1 MIEKKYLEMKG
12 IYILLSLLILAS
24 TSLEAKKKKYPNGDY
39 YEGEW
44 KKNQPNGL
52 GKMIYANGET
62 YEGEWLNGLF
72 HGKGKMTYQNGNI
85 YEGSWENGL
94 SNGTGKMIY
103 FNGNEYDG
111 LWKNGKIIKGKG
123 KIVGLNGSIYEGE
136 WNEEW
141 NNINSQNEDVFN
153 GTNLSN
159 NNSLTL
165 QGTYLNSMGGLFW
178 GKCIMQTTN
187 TSFVT
192 FNGLLPNNW
201 NNWDVDRTTLR
212 YSRTTPYDMYA
223 KYDGDISNFKR
234 DGKGKI
240 EFTQYKMKI
249 EGTWEDDFLV
259 EGNGTCIYENCDYS
273 FSIKK
278 DGDIYLMNASD
289 GLSNIVSKAYNITF
303 TKQLDSVPT
312 QLVLAGIH
320 KVKEKE
326 RLKKVKQEKIRQERL
341 RQQQLKEAE
350 ELKIQV
356 KFYNANLINKGFVC
370 QAPCEE
376 YMPGVNMFLDISGL
390 KILAAIIFEN
400 GHTLKYICSATI
412 DKDKVQINDFNQSRG
427 YLMQQYRYAKS
438 ISKNEQYEYK
448 IKDGYLLF
456 GTHKYKLG
464 NGNTT
469 LYDVTDNV
477 YFYMK
482 PAKEILEIE
491 EIQKLLNK

>member
-1 MIEKKYLEMKG
+1 MKG

-62 YEGEWLNGLF
+62 YEGEWFNGLF

-103 FNGNEYDG
+103 SNGNEYDG

-141 NNINSQNEDVFN
+141 NNISSQNEDVFN

-192 FNGLLPNNW
+192 FNGLLPNDW
-201 NNWDVDRTTLR
+201 NVTNGTLR
-212 YSRTTPYDMYA
+212 YSVSVPTGIFASYN
-223 KYDGDISNFKR
+223 GDILNFKR
-234 DGKGKI
+234 NGNGKI
-240 EFTQYKMKI
+240 EFNKYNI
-249 EGTWEDDFLV
+249 RILGTWKNDKIL
-259 EGNGTCIYENCDYS
+259 NGTGNFTYENQTCNFTIISASDNNSYYIKINNIPTLGKKSIVMLFQSDLASIPELIISDYKKYR
-273 FSIKK
+273 IKERQRQELERKK
-278 DGDIYLMNASD
+278 DLEEIRKNEILEQKRIEAKYDTEIANYIWPTSLLRRLYNESPIFLRSIIGRSPIIISGIVEDIYLNSIYLDNGIVIEDFDINDKDIISLRRGQLVYAFTDVRAAEDDYIVFERPRALGKIMFDYSEIKSNID
-289 GLSNIVSKAYNITF
+289 GL
-303 TKQLDSVPT
+303 
-312 QLVLAGIH
+312 
-320 KVKEKE
+320 
-326 RLKKVKQEKIRQERL
+326 
-341 RQQQLKEAE
+341 
-350 ELKIQV
+350 
-356 KFYNANLINKGFVC
+356 
-370 QAPCEE
+370 
-376 YMPGVNMFLDISGL
+376 
-390 KILAAIIFEN
+390 
-400 GHTLKYICSATI
+400 
-412 DKDKVQINDFNQSRG
+412 
-427 YLMQQYRYAKS
+427 KS
-438 ISKNEQYEYK
+438 I
-448 IKDGYLLF
+448 LLSYSIIEKKYVF
-456 GTHKYKLG
+456 ELLIRNTH
-464 NGNTT
+464 
-469 LYDVTDNV
+469 
-477 YFYMK
+477 
-482 PAKEILEIE
+482 
-491 EIQKLLNK
+491 Q